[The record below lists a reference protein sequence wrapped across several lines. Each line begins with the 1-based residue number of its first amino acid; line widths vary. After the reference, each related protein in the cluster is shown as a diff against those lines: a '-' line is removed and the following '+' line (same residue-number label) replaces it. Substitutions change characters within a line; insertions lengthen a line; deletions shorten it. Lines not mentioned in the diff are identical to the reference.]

1 MRPMDKAGKRGN
13 RFSASKRDFLKTA
26 ALLGVYIGPVIKTF
40 DMAAVSA
47 IPTGP
52 PKKKKD
58 PSEGQAEPTGG
69 QAGIPRRRP
78 GGRPA

>member
-1 MRPMDKAGKRGN
+1 MEKDGKRGT

-47 IPTGP
+47 KPTGP

-58 PSEGQAEPTGG
+58 PSGGQAEPSGG
-69 QAGIPRRRP
+69 QAGISRRRP
-78 GGRPA
+78 GVRPA

>member
-1 MRPMDKAGKRGN
+1 MHKAARPGS
-13 RFSASKRDFLKTA
+13 RFNASKRDFLKTV

-58 PSEGQAEPTGG
+58 PSEGQAEPSGG
-69 QAGIPRRRP
+69 QAGISRRRP

>member
-1 MRPMDKAGKRGN
+1 MDKDGKQGT

-47 IPTGP
+47 KPTGP

-58 PSEGQAEPTGG
+58 TDQEEPSGG
-69 QAGIPRRRP
+69 QAGISRRRP